1 MLKYLYRTNNKYK
14 NKDLVN
20 LIKRRLSDLKNEIGN
35 MDEEEKEIEKPNE
48 MIETVPESLEFN
60 KQNEQGK
67 RLKILKPYQMF
78 SRLPICLA
86 QLKAANN
93 SQKPINEIMQLL
105 YSLYR
110 LKN

>member
-48 MIETVPESLEFN
+48 MIEIVPENLEFN
-60 KQNEQGK
+60 KQNQ
-67 RLKILKPYQMF
+67 Q
-78 SRLPICLA
+78 
-86 QLKAANN
+86 
-93 SQKPINEIMQLL
+93 
-105 YSLYR
+105 
-110 LKN
+110 